1 MAWWGEGYS
10 RAWGNFVEA
19 AVKTSCH
26 RKVLTQ
32 NNSASLVMTYI
43 G

>member
-26 RKVLTQ
+26 GEMLTHT
-32 NNSASLVMTYI
+32 SPLH
-43 G
+43 